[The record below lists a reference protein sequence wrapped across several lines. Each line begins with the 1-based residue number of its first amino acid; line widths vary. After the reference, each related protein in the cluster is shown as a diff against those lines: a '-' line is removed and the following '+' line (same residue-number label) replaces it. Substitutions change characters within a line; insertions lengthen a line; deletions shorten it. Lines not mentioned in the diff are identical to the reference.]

1 MVAMVVRKDV
11 REGLGNTRLELFGAP
26 FKEIESLSGFLGGRL
41 GGFFKVVGDFEHTRG
56 VGRESGD
63 LFRYVSPV
71 DRGQAWP
78 KVVVF
83 GAVVVVKVELGDAGL
98 EKLEGFVDARVFFG
112 VSQVRVA

>member
-1 MVAMVVRKDV
+1 MVRKDV

-83 GAVVVVKVELGDAGL
+83 SAVVVVEMELGDAG
-98 EKLEGFVDARVFFG
+98 F
-112 VSQVRVA
+112 